1 MQQAQLQQAPKV
13 SNRERVVQL
22 IMLTESLSEIIHREA
37 ETLSQRRP
45 AKILDFE
52 AEKTRLAQIYANEM
66 TRFRKDTSLM
76 ADVPKGLL
84 DDLKT
89 ATGKLRDRLDRQ
101 STILTGL
108 KTVSE
113 RLVHA
118 IANEVTKA
126 RVSDAGYG
134 SNAGYARAPAGSN
147 SFALNRTA

>member
-1 MQQAQLQQAPKV
+1 MAQAQTAPKV

-37 ETLSQRRP
+37 ETLEERRP
-45 AKILDFE
+45 GKILDFE

-66 TRFRKDTSLM
+66 TRFRKDNSLI

-84 DDLKT
+84 DDLRT

-113 RLVHA
+113 KLVHS
-118 IANEVTKA
+118 IANEVN
-126 RVSDAGYG
+126 R
-134 SNAGYARAPAGSN
+134 ARAPEAGYSSNAVYAKNAARNN